1 MRRHELEHVLR
12 AAKGITDEI
21 EFVVIG
27 SQAILAQIPDP
38 PRLLTYS
45 NEVDFYPLHAPEKAD
60 LIDGVIGELS
70 RFHETYGYYAHGV
83 APETA
88 TLALKWREW
97 AVTLE
102 TPLMEGAIGHCLHPV
117 DVAYS
122 KLAAGR
128 EKDFAFIRE
137 LIRCELIKAG
147 TLAGLCAFL
156 FADLSAQELPNFFTS
171 MMSSRQGETR
181 KCQRERTGTFSP
193 M

>member
-60 LIDGVIGELS
+60 LIDGVIGEFS

-88 TLALKWREW
+88 TLPLKWRER
-97 AVTLE
+97 AVISQADRG
-102 TPLMEGAIGHCLHPV
+102 PSFSCYCHGADRGV
-117 DVAYS
+117 V
-122 KLAAGR
+122 
-128 EKDFAFIRE
+128 
-137 LIRCELIKAG
+137 
-147 TLAGLCAFL
+147 
-156 FADLSAQELPNFFTS
+156 SAHASN
-171 MMSSRQGETR
+171 R
-181 KCQRERTGTFSP
+181 KSTF
-193 M
+193 

>member
-60 LIDGVIGELS
+60 LIDGVIGKLS

-88 TLALKWREW
+88 TLALKWRER

-102 TPLMEGAIGHCLHPV
+102 TPLMEGAIGRARSPV
-117 DVAYS
+117 FFCRVIQYS
-122 KLAAGR
+122 GFRELCATANIQRAELLVMKGIWYGKARRLIRRYPAGR
-128 EKDFAFIRE
+128 IR
-137 LIRCELIKAG
+137 
-147 TLAGLCAFL
+147 
-156 FADLSAQELPNFFTS
+156 
-171 MMSSRQGETR
+171 
-181 KCQRERTGTFSP
+181 
-193 M
+193 

>member
-38 PRLLTYS
+38 PRLL
-45 NEVDFYPLHAPEKAD
+45 
-60 LIDGVIGELS
+60 
-70 RFHETYGYYAHGV
+70 
-83 APETA
+83 
-88 TLALKWREW
+88 
-97 AVTLE
+97 TLE

-147 TLAGLCAFL
+147 TLENLI
-156 FADLSAQELPNFFTS
+156 AQET
-171 MMSSRQGETR
+171 ETQELKDLLLARLHVCRR
-181 KCQRERTGTFSP
+181 KTQSKIPGQRGS
-193 M
+193 

>member
-12 AAKGITDEI
+12 AAKGITNEV

-38 PRLLTYS
+38 PRSLTYS
-45 NEVDFYPLHAPEKAD
+45 NEVDFYPLHAPEKSD

-88 TLALKWREW
+88 TLPLKWRER

-102 TPLMEGAIGHCLHPV
+102 TPLMEGAIGYCLHPV

-128 EKDFAFIRE
+128 EKDFDFIRE
-137 LIRCELIKAG
+137 MIRCELIKGG
-147 TLAGLCAFL
+147 TLENLIAHETGNQELKELL
-156 FADLSAQELPNFFTS
+156 FARLQICRRNEIP
-171 MMSSRQGETR
+171 RQRG
-181 KCQRERTGTFSP
+181 P
-193 M
+193 